1 LMRGQSAL
9 LLWNDYRGSDEQA
22 FHRWYNRRHIPERVP
37 GLPGFLRARRFAALR
52 GGPKFI
58 ALYDLQS
65 AAALQTQPYRALL
78 DNLDPETRHFVPQ
91 FGNTSKT
98 ALSVVASTG
107 RGDGDFLAAIGFDA
121 DASSLSAVGQKLP
134 RLIQRDGIVAAHL
147 LKLDAAAMAG
157 AKPARPDDLA
167 LPWVLL
173 VEGLSEQAVTGL
185 QADDC
190 LGVPR
195 GTTSP
200 LRQGVFRLI
209 FATPI

>member
-1 LMRGQSAL
+1 MRGDSAL

-22 FHRWYNRRHIPERVP
+22 FHKWYNRRHIPERVP

-58 ALYDLQS
+58 ALYDLRS
-65 AAALQTQPYRALL
+65 AAALQSPPYRALL
-78 DNLDPETRHFVPQ
+78 NNLDPETRHFVPQ

-98 ALSVVASTG
+98 ALSTVASAG
-107 RGDGDFLAAIGFDA
+107 QGDGDFLAAIGFDA
-121 DASSLSAVGQKLP
+121 DASLLSASDEHIG
-134 RLIQRDGIVAAHL
+134 RLAQRDGIVAAHL
-147 LKLDAAAMAG
+147 LRLDAAAMAG
-157 AKPARPDDLA
+157 AKPTRPDDLT
-167 LPWVLL
+167 LRWVLL
-173 VEGLSEQAVTGL
+173 VEGMSEQAVTGL

-190 LGVPR
+190 LGVPH
-195 GTTSP
+195 GTTKP

>member
-1 LMRGQSAL
+1 MRGDSAL

-22 FHRWYNRRHIPERVP
+22 FHKWYNRRHIPERVP

-58 ALYDLQS
+58 TLYDLQS
-65 AAALQTQPYRALL
+65 AAALQSPPYRALL
-78 DNLDPETRHFVPQ
+78 NNLDAETRHFVPQ

-98 ALSVVASTG
+98 ALSVVASAG
-107 RGDGDFLAAIGFDA
+107 QGDGDFLAAIGFDA
-121 DASSLSAVGQKLP
+121 DAASLSASGQ
-134 RLIQRDGIVAAHL
+134 RLLRLVQLDGIVAAPL
-147 LKLDAAAMAG
+147 LRLDAAAMAG
-157 AKPARPDDLA
+157 AKPTRSDDLA
-167 LPWVLL
+167 LPFVLL
-173 VEGLSEQAVTGL
+173 VEGMSEQAVTGL

-190 LGVPR
+190 LGVPH
-195 GTTSP
+195 GTTKP